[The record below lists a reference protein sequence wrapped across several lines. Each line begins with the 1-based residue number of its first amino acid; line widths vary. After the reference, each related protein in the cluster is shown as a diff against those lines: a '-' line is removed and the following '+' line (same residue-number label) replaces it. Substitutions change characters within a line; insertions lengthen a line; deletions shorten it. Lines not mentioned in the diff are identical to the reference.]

1 MKKKQAVQVKKWG
14 SPSLGKQM
22 QVNIYGTGGTPVLA
36 FPDYNGK
43 ASDYSSLGFLD
54 QINEQL
60 TNEYNRFYCVSTV
73 DKDVFNT
80 RTNNPDGRLGLY
92 IQYENYIM
100 DEVIPF
106 IKDHSGNDFLIVT
119 GVGMGAYHALNFAF
133 KHPET
138 VNKVLAACGRYNIKP
153 FFNDYFSELLYY
165 NNPIEYFPNLN
176 DQDIIDRIKRLDI
189 RIITN
194 NKDPYRSEAE
204 MISDALNDKWIHH
217 SLDLWEVPEKCS
229 YSDYSQMLRN
239 HIP

>member
-1 MKKKQAVQVKKWG
+1 MKTKLALQVKKWG

-22 QVNIYGTGGTPVLA
+22 QINIYGTGGTPVLA
-36 FPDYNGK
+36 FPDFNGK

-60 TNEYNRFYCVSTV
+60 SNEYNRFYCVSSV
-73 DKDVFNT
+73 DKEVFNT
-80 RTNNPDGRLGLY
+80 RASNPEGRLGRY
-92 IQYENYIM
+92 IQYENYLI

-133 KHPET
+133 KHPEL

-153 FFNDYFSELLYY
+153 FFNDYFSDQLYY
-165 NNPIEYFPNLN
+165 NNPVEYFPNLN
-176 DQDIIDRIKRLDI
+176 DQEIIDRIKRLDL

-194 NKDPYRSEAE
+194 SKDPYRAEAE

-217 SLDLWEVPEKCS
+217 SLDLWEVSEKCS

>member
-165 NNPIEYFPNLN
+165 NNPVEYFPNLN